1 MHELGIVFSII
12 KQVEEIAVANKVK
25 RVTEVTLEIGEVSGI
40 VPKYLTDA
48 WSWAVEHR
56 SNYMKGCA
64 LNIITLKAKS
74 FCTNCETA
82 YDTLAHAKI
91 CPNCGS
97 DKTYLLTGK
106 EANIKDIKVEN

>member
-1 MHELGIVFSII
+1 MHELGIVVAII

-48 WSWAVEHR
+48 WKWAVDNR
-56 SNYMKGCA
+56 STYLKGCK

-82 YDTLAHAKI
+82 YDTMKYAKI

>member
-1 MHELGIVFSII
+1 MHELGIVFQII
-12 KQVEEIAVANKVK
+12 KQVEDVAKANNVK
-25 RVTEVTLEIGEVSGI
+25 SEKEVTLEIGEVSGI

-48 WSWAVEHR
+48 WGWACEHR
-56 SNYMKGCA
+56 STLMKECK

-82 YDTLAHAKI
+82 YDTLKFAKV

-97 DKTYLLTGK
+97 NKTYLLTGK
-106 EANIKDIKVEN
+106 ETNLKDIKVED